1 MSIAN
6 QVAHKALCGLRNRR
20 KINPKSTDTI
30 SSYFCDG
37 ISTGYGYTCQQPIF
51 LSCQARIGRALSPS
65 WSCALLQGRTKVY
78 SMSKTILVVDDE
90 KRLVS
95 LVESYL
101 TQEGYRVVTAYNGLD
116 ALAVAEQ
123 EKPDLIVLDVMMP
136 QMDGYEFM
144 RRHRAGH
151 NTPIILLTARVD
163 DEEKVI
169 GLEIGA
175 DDYMTKPFR
184 PRELVARVRA
194 VLRRAGEGQPSGKV
208 LKAADIMVDRDS
220 RSVRV
225 ADHFVDLTPSEF
237 DILTALMT
245 SPGRVYSRLDLLD
258 IIQGVRYEGYERTI
272 DTHIKNLRGK
282 IEPMPRAPQ
291 YIETVYGVGY
301 RFKRERM

>member
-1 MSIAN
+1 
-6 QVAHKALCGLRNRR
+6 
-20 KINPKSTDTI
+20 
-30 SSYFCDG
+30 
-37 ISTGYGYTCQQPIF
+37 
-51 LSCQARIGRALSPS
+51 
-65 WSCALLQGRTKVY
+65 
-78 SMSKTILVVDDE
+78 MSKTIMVVDDE

-95 LVESYL
+95 LVQSYL
-101 TQEGYRVVTAYNGLD
+101 TQEGYRVVSAYDGKE
-116 ALAVAEQ
+116 ALSVARR

-136 QMDGYEFM
+136 EMDGYEFM
-144 RRHRAGH
+144 RRHRADS

-169 GLEIGA
+169 GLEVGA

-194 VLRRAGEGQPSGKV
+194 LLRRAGDVKPHGKV
-208 LKAADIMVDRDS
+208 LKAADIVLDRDG
-220 RSVRV
+220 RTVKV
-225 ADHFVDLTPSEF
+225 TDEFIDLTPSEF
-237 DILTALMT
+237 DILAALMS

-282 IEPMPRAPQ
+282 IESDPRNPN

-301 RFKRERM
+301 RFKRE